1 MTQDSWINRN
11 VVRLLPRGFKQ
22 NVPSTPVSSA
32 QDAPELIVVKAASSV
47 FKGRPQVRST
57 RERLQGTLRQ
67 SNEALSPR
75 VLRRIL
81 QELQAVID
89 GRVSEVEGGRRAAA
103 LMAWYAGA
111 TPPRRLDMWLLM
123 SEMFVADPVKAQ
135 AAQAQFAAAPV
146 PAPVAV
152 TGAHSLPHAD
162 GAPPLLDLKFVL
174 AAGWRYRTPVVA
186 MALVFAV
193 LGGMV
198 FSTVLGLFFV
208 PVFFLLVRSWV
219 QRRQNKKTP
228 PAPVAPLSPQ
238 GDA

>member
-32 QDAPELIVVKAASSV
+32 QDAPDLIVVKAASSV

-111 TPPRRLDMWLLM
+111 TPPPRH
-123 SEMFVADPVKAQ
+123 
-135 AAQAQFAAAPV
+135 AASIC
-146 PAPVAV
+146 
-152 TGAHSLPHAD
+152 GC
-162 GAPPLLDLKFVL
+162 
-174 AAGWRYRTPVVA
+174 
-186 MALVFAV
+186 
-193 LGGMV
+193 
-198 FSTVLGLFFV
+198 
-208 PVFFLLVRSWV
+208 
-219 QRRQNKKTP
+219 
-228 PAPVAPLSPQ
+228 
-238 GDA
+238 